1 MDRQARQSYL
11 QSLKFAVGGILGR
24 GHWGQWIYPMILYT
38 VAAQDD
44 SIHCVAEKFL
54 PSR

>member
-1 MDRQARQSYL
+1 MNHHHHYGSARRQSYL

-44 SIHCVAEKFL
+44 SIH
-54 PSR
+54 